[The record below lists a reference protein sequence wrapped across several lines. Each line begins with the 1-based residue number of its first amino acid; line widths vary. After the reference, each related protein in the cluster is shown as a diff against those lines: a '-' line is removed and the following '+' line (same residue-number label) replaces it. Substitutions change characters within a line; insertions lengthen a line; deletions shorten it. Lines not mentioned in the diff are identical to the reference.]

1 MEEREYLSEVCFT
14 ALGVDKKVRFAG
26 VMDERGRLLVGRYR
40 KDIKAPLTNHSV
52 TSNTEGPARAS
63 TTTFDASNAA
73 INLNR
78 KFEGDLGEI
87 EYQVTKFKKV
97 KLVTLPFTSRSD
109 RILCISTE
117 PETDCQQLT
126 AKLIR
131 SI

>member
-1 MEEREYLSEVCFT
+1 VEEREYLSEVCFT
-14 ALGVDKKVRFAG
+14 ALGIDKKVRFAG
-26 VMDERGRLLVGRYR
+26 IVDERGRLLLGRYR
-40 KDIKAPLTNHSV
+40 KDIRAPLINQSV
-52 TSNTEGPARAS
+52 SKEHLSGAS
-63 TTTFDASNAA
+63 ATTFDASNVA

-87 EYQVTKFKKV
+87 EYQVTKFKRV
-97 KLVTLPFTSRSD
+97 KLITIPFTSRND

-126 AKLIR
+126 SKLMQ